1 MKDTSPLF
9 STLKTKMEW
18 LHLLM
23 PSEKKLEKYNT
34 LGNHRILFATSSC
47 KVVDRKERKKL
58 MIKHRKKNNA
68 IIQWSQQRK
77 KYYWR
82 KNN

>member
-1 MKDTSPLF
+1 
-9 STLKTKMEW
+9 MEW

-68 IIQWSQQRK
+68 INQWSQQRK

>member
-9 STLKTKMEW
+9 SMLKTKMEW
-18 LHLLM
+18 LHLLV
-23 PSEKKLEKYNT
+23 PSEKKKLEKYNT

-58 MIKHRKKNNA
+58 MIKHRKKTML
-68 IIQWSQQRK
+68 
-77 KYYWR
+77 
-82 KNN
+82 